1 MSNEVNCLYQADM
14 VHLTTNNSFNIKYL
28 NSDGYR
34 KYIEIILNDKS
45 DMRIVIQAITLTE
58 KLNAY
63 IRWDQLT
70 VFVNV
75 YSNTCPLQ
83 YVPARWWPEIPPG
96 NIASIYY
103 PHSQIVSVVSRV
115 SPNFQKILCLVGW
128 LGSGVRVN
136 ASFQIFS
143 RGGG

>member
-63 IRWDQLT
+63 I
-70 VFVNV
+70 
-75 YSNTCPLQ
+75 S
-83 YVPARWWPEIPPG
+83 
-96 NIASIYY
+96 
-103 PHSQIVSVVSRV
+103 
-115 SPNFQKILCLVGW
+115 
-128 LGSGVRVN
+128 
-136 ASFQIFS
+136 
-143 RGGG
+143 